1 MEFLYE
7 LYSNNYFGIGLFI
20 VITVLTF
27 SFLVVLFFGKK
38 DEKNRANVAAENKP
52 METAPTQNN
61 DLQAVSITMN
71 ENQSD
76 TNVNNLNNINDLNNV
91 NSINNSN
98 ENVPI
103 TPNIGTNTPY
113 LNRVN
118 MQNNIVEPS
127 LESIKQG
134 VTPNIVNEALES
146 KPTENVFDINSLSDN
161 VFNNTNVTPDVKE
174 PVEIKPNPFNEEIKK
189 EEEKSAFVNPFN
201 EKKAAPS
208 QFSSVY
214 VDKKEEEAIVPN
226 NMVKPTF
233 DLPKKAELPKK
244 ASNSNNMFNTE
255 SLNKE
260 KNNST
265 SMFKY

>member
-38 DEKNRANVAAENKP
+38 DEKNRANLAAENKP
-52 METAPTQNN
+52 VDEAPTQNN

-76 TNVNNLNNINDLNNV
+76 TNLNNINDLNNV
-91 NSINNSN
+91 NNVNNINNSN
-98 ENVPI
+98 GDVPI
-103 TPNIGTNTPY
+103 TPNVNTPD
-113 LNRVN
+113 LNSVN
-118 MQNNIVEPS
+118 FQNNINEPS
-127 LESIKQG
+127 LENIKQEE
-134 VTPNIVNEALES
+134 TQNIVNETIQS
-146 KPTENVFDINSLSDN
+146 KPEENVFDINSLSDN
-161 VFNNTNVTPDVKE
+161 VINNSSVTPNIKE
-174 PVEIKPNPFNEEIKK
+174 QVEIKPNPFNEEIKK
-189 EEEKSAFVNPFN
+189 DESNNTFVNPFS
-201 EKKAAPS
+201 EKKAATS

-214 VDKKEEEAIVPN
+214 VDKKEEAIAAN

-244 ASNSNNMFNTE
+244 ATNSNNMFNTE
-255 SLNKE
+255 SLSKE
-260 KNNST
+260 KSNST